1 MGHSEQTGTTNRSYR
16 SKRST
21 TPHDTSAVLP
31 PLTRAISPKEFAQ
44 VIGVSESS
52 VKRWVDDG
60 LIEVSRTAGGH
71 RRIFVGDAIRF
82 IRSRGIRIVRPD
94 VLGLPDQLA
103 APHIAHE
110 EELSGEVLLGMLLRG
125 ERQTVIASLVRDYL
139 SGRTLA
145 ALFDGPVAMALERI
159 GEIWRH
165 DEEGIYFE
173 HVATNICIEAIAQ
186 LQGLAA
192 PSAEIAPIA
201 VGSAGPA
208 DPYII
213 PSMMVSAVLSE
224 NGFST
229 VNLGARTPLKTLE
242 RAAVSNRANLVWMA
256 ITSHPEEHQIEVFS
270 TTAQRIADTTGAKI
284 VIGGRGAFS
293 MYDAWPTSIRLLSNM
308 QEMVHILR
316 QR

>member
-1 MGHSEQTGTTNRSYR
+1 MQS
-16 SKRST
+16 
-21 TPHDTSAVLP
+21 PH
-31 PLTRAISPKEFAQ
+31 TRAISPKEFAL

-82 IRSRGIRIVRPD
+82 VRSRGIRIVRPD
-94 VLGLPDQLA
+94 MLGLPDLLA

-110 EELSGEVLLGMLLRG
+110 EELSGELLVGMLLRG

-145 ALFDGPVAMALERI
+145 GLFDGPVAMALERI

-165 DEEGIYFE
+165 NEEGIYFE
-173 HVATNICIEAIAQ
+173 HVATNICVEAIAQ
-186 LQGLAA
+186 LRGLAA
-192 PSAEIAPIA
+192 PAPETAPVA

-213 PSMMVSAVLSE
+213 PSMMVSAVLAE
-224 NGFST
+224 NGYAT

-242 RAAVSNRANLVWMA
+242 RAAVTNRADLVWMA
-256 ITSHPEEHQIEVFS
+256 ITSDPEEHEVALFS
-270 TTAQRIADTTGAKI
+270 DTAMRIAESTGARV

-293 MYDAWPTSIRLLSNM
+293 MYDSWPDRVRLLSNM
-308 QEMVHILR
+308 QELVHILR